1 MCRTLQLHGPAG
13 APGFPSYVV
22 RRNVSA
28 MRFLGRAVL
37 ALVSVLSF
45 VVLASGPAHADTKW
59 SSTLTQA
66 IDHVPVAGEVRTGYS
81 RDLFHLWIDADGDGC
96 DTREEVL
103 IAEAEDAPTVGS
115 GCSLSG
121 GRWYSYYDGV
131 SQTSASALDIDHV
144 VALAEAW
151 DSGARSW
158 TASRREAYAND
169 LGDSHTLV
177 GVTASLNRSKGDQD
191 VAEWLPPINDC
202 RYIKDWVTAKIRWGL
217 SQDSAE
223 KAALRDIA
231 AGCANSTL
239 TVPVAS

>member
-1 MCRTLQLHGPAG
+1 
-13 APGFPSYVV
+13 
-22 RRNVSA
+22 
-28 MRFLGRAVL
+28 MRFLGRAAL
-37 ALVSVLSF
+37 ALASVLSI
-45 VVLASGPAHADTKW
+45 VSLQLAAGTPAQADSQWSG
-59 SSTLTQA
+59 SLTQA
-66 IDHVPVAGEVRTGYS
+66 IDHIPVGGEDRTGYD

-96 DTREEVL
+96 DTRAEVL
-103 IAEAEDAPTVGS
+103 ISEAEDAPSVGS
-115 GCSLSG
+115 GCSLTG

-144 VALAEAW
+144 VPLAEAW

-158 TASRREAYAND
+158 TSSRRESYAND

-217 SQDSAE
+217 SQDSGE
-223 KAALRDIA
+223 KAALQD
-231 AGCANSTL
+231 
-239 TVPVAS
+239 VASGCTNSSISVTVVS